1 MTIRDLKYRLIR
13 FFLLLLLPMLTA
25 IGLTSCIYD
34 DFDNDPDY
42 PFIDTEGFSLG
53 LTISLDDL
61 QSRADTDNGPD
72 GGYDSYIDTQNKF
85 RVLFFTAQGQFIFEA
100 IDRTVMPRT
109 TNDGKLEWFVHIPVN
124 YIVDSGGNAYD
135 VEALKTQLKDNDFKV
150 AILANWPNV
159 DSNGKPC
166 DISKAEP
173 NWGINESIYGSN
185 TKNINDLHHLAYDSN
200 YNDNPSNSTRP
211 TRKEVYG
218 FLMDDEGKMGIR
230 TDWVKAR
237 GDMGITSRE
246 TAETWIRNNW
256 YPSNDNNYL
265 HYKDLWYLWNFNGAL
280 RYDVS
285 SYNDNT
291 ANASIKSEWMTKNNR
306 ELYGWLY
313 SGYGWNR
320 TLSSFEIDD
329 GAANFKFMRGS
340 GYTYPSVVY
349 SNNNYAIQLP
359 PGGYQNNAIKF
370 TCFATGL
377 IIVKYG
383 SASGTSSIVL
393 ERRNKEVKDDS
404 DERKTPPSAS
414 ETDSS
419 WRTYTWEKSITGD
432 SEYIS
437 IYCSSGTAL
446 IYEVEYIAEKY
457 LYDTDREGILP
468 SEENPIPM
476 YGVQNYKKL
485 ENWQP
490 GTTFDLSHERKEN
503 GTYEEKTISLIR
515 SLAKVEVYLPEESNG
530 RKPQHI
536 YMRSMNRTARCEPVD
551 VETPTN
557 TLWKEDNHNLTS
569 SNRGPCEWYDIQ
581 EHGTFY
587 QGTRDDKDDNPSDA
601 KTRAYQNKLSWY
613 YGSWKGA
620 SWKNNG
626 RNWTGWNFGTGI
638 TVNDETNTNRYP
650 HLFNP
655 SIDRSDFTHMIEVPS
670 DRSGYYKYIL
680 YVPDKNIDDPNYVG
694 LSQSITK
701 VAHIEYRY
709 PDQDDI
715 NLDDNNCYR
724 IYFTNY
730 RSTGYKPNPDITKVS
745 KTDFDNGYELR
756 SDSLSMHWPIMR
768 NHVYTF
774 QVTGTRTRSGEPEI
788 ISDVTTWGGQS
799 LIDNMQ

>member
-13 FFLLLLLPMLTA
+13 FFLLLLLPMFTA

-159 DSNGKPC
+159 DSNGDPC

-185 TKNINDLHHLAYDSN
+185 TKNINDLHHLVFDSN
-200 YNDNPSNSTRP
+200 YNNTSSSSNRPSRQ
-211 TRKEVYG
+211 EVYG
-218 FLMDDEGKMGIR
+218 FLMDNEGKMGIR

-256 YPSNDNNYL
+256 DPSTDDRNNNQYN
-265 HYKDLWYLWNFNGAL
+265 YRYYADLWYLWNFNGAL
-280 RYDVS
+280 RYDDS
-285 SYNDNT
+285 SYDDNT
-291 ANASIKSEWMTKNNR
+291 DNAAIKRKWRDKNYN
-306 ELYGWLY
+306 ELNYWLY
-313 SGYGWNR
+313 YGYNNLPEFSR
-320 TLSSFEIDD
+320 ID
-329 GAANFKFMRGS
+329 GGANFKFMRGS
-340 GYTYPSVVY
+340 GYTYPSVT
-349 SNNNYAIQLP
+349 SRNSNYAIVLP
-359 PGGYQNNAIKF
+359 QGDYQNNAIKF

-383 SASGTSSIVL
+383 ARYNNQSATIYL
-393 ERRNKEVKDDS
+393 DRRNKEDS
-404 DERKTPPSAS
+404 KEEDEQKRVST
-414 ETDSS
+414 TNYNGWD
-419 WRTYTWEKSITGD
+419 TYTWEKSITGD

-437 IYCSSGTAL
+437 IYCSEGTAL

-515 SLAKVEVYLPEESNG
+515 SLAKVEVYLPTDQG
-530 RKPQHI
+530 KPRHI

-557 TLWKEDNHNLTS
+557 TLWKEDNHNLA
-569 SNRGPCEWYDIQ
+569 SNSKGACEWYDIQ

-587 QGTRDDKDDNPSDA
+587 TGGQKKDDTTSPD
-601 KTRAYQNKLSWY
+601 KTKAYQSQLSWY
-613 YGSWKGA
+613 YGSWQNA

-626 RNWTGWNFGTGI
+626 RNGWDFSGVNVPNSNF
-638 TVNDETNTNRYP
+638 YP

-655 SIDRSDFTHMIEVPS
+655 SIDRSDFTHMIEVSS

-694 LSQSITK
+694 ISQSITK

-709 PDQDDI
+709 TDQDDI

-745 KTDFDNGYELR
+745 KTDFDNGYEL
-756 SDSLSMHWPIMR
+756 SDTLSRHWPIMR